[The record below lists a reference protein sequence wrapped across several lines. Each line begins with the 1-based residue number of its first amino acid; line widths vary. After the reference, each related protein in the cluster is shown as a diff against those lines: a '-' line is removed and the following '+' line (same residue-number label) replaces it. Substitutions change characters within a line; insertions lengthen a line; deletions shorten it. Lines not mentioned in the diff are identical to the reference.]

1 MHSLCSS
8 KGLSMRA
15 LKQASETQDPL
26 RTLERQLHNLKSGSE
41 LLTEGLLLVHSRK
54 ILLGYGLQFCQCCD
68 WHRLGRQRH
77 LLTSE
82 SVGGV
87 LHTATRS

>member
-1 MHSLCSS
+1 
-8 KGLSMRA
+8 MRA

-41 LLTEGLLLVHSRK
+41 LLTEGLLFVHSRK
-54 ILLGYGLQFCQCCD
+54 ILLGYGLQFCQCC
-68 WHRLGRQRH
+68 GRQRH